1 MLKKV
6 SAKANFDKSRSEF
19 AKMAEASP
27 AGERITG
34 IGQLVRPGLLD
45 SKWFKS
51 GGKGLKLYMVDELGK
66 HLAF

>member
-1 MLKKV
+1 
-6 SAKANFDKSRSEF
+6 
-19 AKMAEASP
+19 MAEASP

-51 GGKGLKLYMVDELGK
+51 GGKGLKLYMVDERLQASGILTDIWMMPAGQIVPK
-66 HLAF
+66 